1 MSARYLRIDP
11 LQLPYDLG
19 VDEQGRS
26 KTQFN
31 IFAEKTKSSGAKG
44 FEDELVKILEDAGV
58 VVSTGATRNVF
69 VGSNARIPT
78 AAGPYLSVIATS
90 GVAGQKIQNT
100 PGIEYEKPTALIV
113 VRATDYVVARA
124 KARAA
129 YDVLS
134 VVRNLTVTP

>member
-78 AAGPYLSVIATS
+78 LRARIFRSLRRVGSRGRRSSTLQES
-90 GVAGQKIQNT
+90 NT
-100 PGIEYEKPTALIV
+100 
-113 VRATDYVVARA
+113 
-124 KARAA
+124 
-129 YDVLS
+129 
-134 VVRNLTVTP
+134 RNQQHS